1 MGEAQTSVLLED
13 WEIDAIGEILNIS
26 MGSSATAIS
35 SLLDRQVIISTPTV
49 EMRTFRSLDYAA
61 LEPAMLVKIEYVEG
75 ISGNN
80 VMIFRQRDMQIILNL
95 LMGNEEEP
103 TDDFVFDELSMSAAC
118 EVMNQM
124 MGAAATA
131 LSEFLSKVVNI
142 STPVASVIDSDE
154 NYYQSLGADEGSEI
168 VSISFHISI
177 EGVMDSDFSSIMSC
191 ELVKDIVTSVSGQQ
205 EQEIAQVEMLPS
217 NAAAAPAPAAPQPE
231 PAAPPMGYPPQ
242 QQPAPGY
249 PPQQPAAAQ
258 QPAPGYPPQQPA
270 PGYQPQAPGYPPQQ
284 PAPGYPPQQPAA
296 AQQPAPGYPPQ
307 QPAPGYPQQA
317 PGYPPQQPAPGYPPQ
332 PDMSGYQQQPAPG
345 YPPYPQMPPYGYP
358 AYPGYPY
365 PPYGY
370 GMPPEAAAL
379 PNQVL
384 KQPLNVQ
391 NTQFPAFGVQQ
402 TDNPASNS
410 NMDLLMGVS
419 LDVSVEI
426 GQTKRKIKD
435 IIDFGQGT
443 VIELNKQAGA
453 PVDIVV
459 NGRLLARG
467 DVVVIGDN
475 FGVRITEIVGTKE
488 LMESLKAGIN

>member
-1 MGEAQTSVLLED
+1 MAENLLTNE
-13 WEIDAIGEILNIS
+13 EIDAIGEVLNIS
-26 MGSSATAIS
+26 MGSAATAIS
-35 SLLDRQVIISTPTV
+35 TLLDKQVIITTPKV
-49 EMRTFRSLDYAA
+49 EIQKFEAVNYTD
-61 LEPAMLVKIEYVEG
+61 LEPAILVKIEYVEG
-75 ISGNN
+75 ISGSN
-80 VMIFRQRDMQIILNL
+80 VMIFRQSDMQVILNL
-95 LMGNEEEP
+95 LMGNEDP
-103 TDDFVFDELSMSAAC
+103 PSDDFVFDEMSMSAAC

-249 PPQQPAAAQ
+249 PPQQPAAA
-258 QPAPGYPPQQPA
+258 
-270 PGYQPQAPGYPPQQ
+270 QQ

-488 LMESLKAGIN
+488 LMESLKAGIS

>member
-1 MGEAQTSVLLED
+1 MGEAQTSVFLED

-95 LMGNEEEP
+95 LMGSEEEP

-142 STPVASVIDSDE
+142 STPVASVINSSE
-154 NYYQSLGADEGSEI
+154 NYYESLGADEGSEI

-205 EQEIAQVEMLPS
+205 EQEIAQVEVLPS
-217 NAAAAPAPAAPQPE
+217 NAAAASPAPAPAPAPAAPQP
-231 PAAPPMGYPPQ
+231 APSAPQAGYPPQ
-242 QQPAPGY
+242 PD
-249 PPQQPAAAQ
+249 PAAG
-258 QPAPGYPPQQPA
+258 GY
-270 PGYQPQAPGYPPQQ
+270 PQQ

-296 AQQPAPGYPPQ
+296 PQPAPGYPPQ
-307 QPAPGYPQQA
+307 QQAPAYPQQPAPGY
-317 PGYPPQQPAPGYPPQ
+317 PQQPAPGYPPQ
-332 PDMSGYQQQPAPG
+332 PDPAAGAYPQQPMPGYQ
-345 YPPYPQMPPYGYP
+345 PYPQQMPPYGYP

-365 PPYGY
+365 PAYGY
-370 GMPPEAAAL
+370 GMPPEAAL

-391 NTQFPAFGVQQ
+391 NTQFPSFNLQQ
-402 TDNPASNS
+402 TDNPATNS

-488 LMESLKAGIN
+488 LMESLKAGIS